1 METNEFVD
9 DRLGFLTPDEEKKA
23 DTYLKLKGLWEA
35 VDGPAI
41 KVADNRGLQLLK
53 EKFLADKPDVI
64 SIVYEVI
71 DAIFAILPDISEEV
85 MAEVEKV
92 VKEKATKK
100 NAE

>member
-41 KVADNRGLQLLK
+41 KIADNQGLQLLK
-53 EKFLADKPDVI
+53 EKFLADKPDVVA
-64 SIVYEVI
+64 IVYEVI
-71 DAIFAILPDISEEV
+71 DAVFAILPDVPEEV

-92 VKEKATKK
+92 VKRKAAKK
-100 NAE
+100 KAK

>member
-41 KVADNRGLQLLK
+41 KIADNQGLQVLK
-53 EKFLADKPDVI
+53 VKFLADKPDVI
-64 SIVYEVI
+64 AIVYEVI
-71 DAIFAILPDISEEV
+71 DAIFSILPDIPEEV
-85 MAEVEKV
+85 MKEVEKAV
-92 VKEKATKK
+92 VKEKK
-100 NAE
+100 NAK